1 MKVKNSSHKCD
12 INKRIPRHGHTYTN
26 NIKMSQ
32 YDVTNIS

>member
-12 INKRIPRHGHTYTN
+12 INKRIPRHGHTN